1 MQLKYSFKKESIHFF
16 RTFRFIV
23 IVLVTLSFAIGN
35 PLMFKFCDVVLNS
48 VDMGTG
54 TSSTSGDSSVVSEVI
69 PNEGE
74 SSQSTPTDIF
84 GGVFAA
90 ISADTTDTANTTAT
104 ADAADTTGEGDSL
117 YEEDPM
123 AALNSVMGGIGMDDI
138 LSVYSDAG
146 MMFAT
151 TIATIPGSALLVIM
165 LLIMPAAGGEQKKR
179 AMIVPLSVGMSYKN
193 YLIPK
198 FVIYP
203 LTTMA
208 LSFVSTLIS
217 GGLCNLMFANNK
229 VSMEIMMLSAVM
241 MAVYMGFA
249 MCVYLAMGLCTSKPG
264 IMTAVLFVSQS
275 LLQSLLTGFGLTDYH
290 PLALLNYTG
299 GAMVVEGFVLE
310 DHIVG
315 ISVSIGLSI
324 VIAVGMYFLTLA
336 VLGAKKINNQADIE
350 PEF

>member
-54 TSSTSGDSSVVSEVI
+54 TGTGESSVVSDVAT
-69 PNEGE
+69 PGEGE

-90 ISADTTDTANTTAT
+90 VSADVTDTANTTAT
-104 ADAADTTGEGDSL
+104 AGEGDSL

-241 MAVYMGFA
+241 MAVYMGFI

-310 DHIVG
+310 DHVVG

>member
-23 IVLVTLSFAIGN
+23 ILLVTLSFAIGN

-54 TSSTSGDSSVVSEVI
+54 TGTSGTSGDSSVVSEVI

-90 ISADTTDTANTTAT
+90 ISADVTDTA
-104 ADAADTTGEGDSL
+104 GEGDSL

-229 VSMEIMMLSAVM
+229 VSMGIMMLSAVM
-241 MAVYMGFA
+241 MAVYMGFI

-290 PLALLNYTG
+290 PIALLNYTG

-310 DHIVG
+310 DHVVG